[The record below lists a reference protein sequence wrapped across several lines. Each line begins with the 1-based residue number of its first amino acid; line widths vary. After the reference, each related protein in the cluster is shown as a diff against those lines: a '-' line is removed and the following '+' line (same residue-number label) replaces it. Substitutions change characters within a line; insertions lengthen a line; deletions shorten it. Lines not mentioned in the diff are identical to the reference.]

1 MPTLDR
7 SQLLD
12 CRAALLD
19 ESAGLLRLAVDAQ
32 SDVQRLQRLAL
43 AQGMQLELVELTQAS
58 LEERL
63 AELRVQE
70 IGQVAEDSQAL
81 YDAHGGP
88 EREGLA
94 QGRLLLQLLAQG
106 LRLRASDIHL
116 QPAADCLE
124 LRLRIDGHLR
134 TVERLPLSLHAGL
147 VAQVKVGARLSLAER
162 RLPQDG
168 RMAATLPGGRVDT
181 RVSILPGTRGEA
193 VLIRLPTPQAPRSI
207 DELGMDDAL
216 RLPLLDMLRQASGL
230 ILVGGPTGS
239 GKTTTLHA
247 LMRHLALPGRK
258 LLSVEDPVESILP
271 GVNQI
276 PVEQGGMGF
285 ASTVRAMLRHAPDV
299 IMVGEIR
306 DPETARAST
315 EAALTGHLV
324 LASVHARDAAETA
337 ARLTGLGVPRHV
349 TATVLR
355 AALSQRLLRR
365 LCPDC
370 RTPCEAPDTLAAALR
385 EAGHSASGPWFEA
398 PGCPACGQTGYCG
411 RFGVFELLRVTP
423 ALRDSI
429 ATGGQSAGL
438 RALSAGGRPTLAEAA
453 LAAAHRGVASLE
465 DASILLRL

>member
-147 VAQVKVGARLSLAER
+147 VARSRWVRASRSPNGPAAGRPHGRHPARRAR
-162 RLPQDG
+162 RTPACPSFPARAAKPCSSACHATGTSKHRRAGHG
-168 RMAATLPGGRVDT
+168 RR
-181 RVSILPGTRGEA
+181 
-193 VLIRLPTPQAPRSI
+193 
-207 DELGMDDAL
+207 L

-230 ILVGGPTGS
+230 SWWADPPAAR
-239 GKTTTLHA
+239 KTTTLHA

-258 LLSVEDPVESILP
+258 LLSVEDRWKASCGGQPDP
-271 GVNQI
+271 RQ
-276 PVEQGGMGF
+276 QGGMGF
-285 ASTVRAMLRHAPDV
+285 RIHRARHAAPRPRRHHGRRD
-299 IMVGEIR
+299 R
-306 DPETARAST
+306 DPETPAPA
-315 EAALTGHLV
+315 
-324 LASVHARDAAETA
+324 
-337 ARLTGLGVPRHV
+337 
-349 TATVLR
+349 
-355 AALSQRLLRR
+355 QRR
-365 LCPDC
+365 L
-370 RTPCEAPDTLAAALR
+370 
-385 EAGHSASGPWFEA
+385 
-398 PGCPACGQTGYCG
+398 
-411 RFGVFELLRVTP
+411 
-423 ALRDSI
+423 
-429 ATGGQSAGL
+429 
-438 RALSAGGRPTLAEAA
+438 
-453 LAAAHRGVASLE
+453 
-465 DASILLRL
+465 